1 MKYGY
6 TKPPSGGFLLPK
18 ERQFMTT
25 ELTAKEKIR
34 LGLLK
39 LTGNNTAAT
48 AKAIKLINDDQ
59 LEYELFVQLWNSNN
73 GNFDNGSVDTLTKV
87 DSVYQRVQET
97 KKTLFND
104 EVAE

>member
-1 MKYGY
+1 
-6 TKPPSGGFLLPK
+6 
-18 ERQFMTT
+18 MTT

-48 AKAIKLINDDQ
+48 AKAIKLIEDDQ
-59 LEYELFVQLWNSNN
+59 LEYELFVQLWGNNN
-73 GNFDNGSVDTLTKV
+73 GNFDNGSVDLLTKV
-87 DSVYQRVQET
+87 DTVYQRVQET

>member
-1 MKYGY
+1 
-6 TKPPSGGFLLPK
+6 
-18 ERQFMTT
+18 MTT
-25 ELTAKEKIR
+25 ELTAKEKTR

-39 LTGNNTAAT
+39 LTGSNTAAT
-48 AKAIKLINDDQ
+48 AKAIKLIKDDP
-59 LEYELFVQLWNSNN
+59 LEYELFFQLWNGNN

>member
-1 MKYGY
+1 
-6 TKPPSGGFLLPK
+6 
-18 ERQFMTT
+18 MTT

-48 AKAIKLINDDQ
+48 AKAIKLIKDDP
-59 LEYELFVQLWNSNN
+59 LEYELFFQLWSNNN

-87 DSVYQRVQET
+87 DSVYQRVHET

>member
-1 MKYGY
+1 
-6 TKPPSGGFLLPK
+6 
-18 ERQFMTT
+18 MTT

-48 AKAIKLINDDQ
+48 AKAIKLIKDDP
-59 LEYELFVQLWNSNN
+59 LEYELFFQLWSNNN

-104 EVAE
+104 EAAE

>member
-1 MKYGY
+1 M
-6 TKPPSGGFLLPK
+6 
-18 ERQFMTT
+18 T
-25 ELTAKEKIR
+25 ELESHQKIR

-48 AKAIKLINDDQ
+48 AKAIKLIKDDP
-59 LEYELFVQLWNSNN
+59 LEYELFFQLWSNNN
-73 GNFDNGSVDTLTKV
+73 GNFDDGSVDTLTKV

>member
-1 MKYGY
+1 M
-6 TKPPSGGFLLPK
+6 
-18 ERQFMTT
+18 T
-25 ELTAKEKIR
+25 ELESHQKIR

-48 AKAIKLINDDQ
+48 AKAIKLIKDDP
-59 LEYELFVQLWNSNN
+59 LEYELFFQLWSNNN

-104 EVAE
+104 EAAE

>member
-1 MKYGY
+1 M
-6 TKPPSGGFLLPK
+6 
-18 ERQFMTT
+18 T
-25 ELTAKEKIR
+25 ELESHQKIR

-59 LEYELFVQLWNSNN
+59 LEYELFVQLWNGNN
-73 GNFDNGSVDTLTKV
+73 GNFDNGSVDLLTKV
-87 DSVYQRVQET
+87 DTVYQRVQET

>member
-1 MKYGY
+1 M
-6 TKPPSGGFLLPK
+6 
-18 ERQFMTT
+18 T
-25 ELTAKEKIR
+25 ELESHQKIR

-48 AKAIKLINDDQ
+48 AKAIKLIKDDP
-59 LEYELFVQLWNSNN
+59 LEYELFFQLWSNNN

-97 KKTLFND
+97 KRTLFND

>member
-1 MKYGY
+1 M
-6 TKPPSGGFLLPK
+6 
-18 ERQFMTT
+18 T
-25 ELTAKEKIR
+25 ELESHQKIR

-48 AKAIKLINDDQ
+48 AKAIKLIKDDP
-59 LEYELFVQLWNSNN
+59 LEYELFFQLWSNNN

>member
-1 MKYGY
+1 MA
-6 TKPPSGGFLLPK
+6 GFLLPK

-48 AKAIKLINDDQ
+48 AKAIKLIKDDP
-59 LEYELFVQLWNSNN
+59 LEYELFFQLWSNNN

>member
-1 MKYGY
+1 
-6 TKPPSGGFLLPK
+6 
-18 ERQFMTT
+18 MTT

-39 LTGNNTAAT
+39 LTSNNTTAT
-48 AKAIKLINDDQ
+48 ARAIKLIKDDQ
-59 LEYELFVQLWNSNN
+59 LEYELFCQLWSTQM
-73 GNFDNGSVDTLTKV
+73 DNGDTVTKV

>member
-1 MKYGY
+1 
-6 TKPPSGGFLLPK
+6 
-18 ERQFMTT
+18 MTT

-48 AKAIKLINDDQ
+48 AKAIKLIKDDP
-59 LEYELFVQLWNSNN
+59 LEYELFFQLWSNNN

-104 EVAE
+104 EVTE

>member
-1 MKYGY
+1 M
-6 TKPPSGGFLLPK
+6 
-18 ERQFMTT
+18 T
-25 ELTAKEKIR
+25 ELESHQKIR

-39 LTGNNTAAT
+39 LTSNNTTAT
-48 AKAIKLINDDQ
+48 ARAIKLIKDDQ
-59 LEYELFVQLWNSNN
+59 LEYELFCQLWSTQM
-73 GNFDNGSVDTLTKV
+73 DNGDTLTKV

>member
-1 MKYGY
+1 
-6 TKPPSGGFLLPK
+6 
-18 ERQFMTT
+18 MTT

-39 LTGNNTAAT
+39 LTSNNTAAT
-48 AKAIKLINDDQ
+48 AKAIKLIKDDP
-59 LEYELFVQLWNSNN
+59 LEYELFFQLWSNNN
-73 GNFDNGSVDTLTKV
+73 GNFDNGIVDTLTKV

>member
-1 MKYGY
+1 MKNYDIDAKTTGLG
-6 TKPPSGGFLLPK
+6 TKIDI
-18 ERQFMTT
+18 TD
-25 ELTAKEKIR
+25 
-34 LGLLK
+34 GLLK

>member
-1 MKYGY
+1 M
-6 TKPPSGGFLLPK
+6 
-18 ERQFMTT
+18 T
-25 ELTAKEKIR
+25 ELESHQKIR

-48 AKAIKLINDDQ
+48 AKAIKLIKDDP
-59 LEYELFVQLWNSNN
+59 LEYELFFQLWSGNN
-73 GNFDNGSVDTLTKV
+73 GSFDNGSVDLLTKV
-87 DSVYQRVQET
+87 DTIYQRVQET

>member
-1 MKYGY
+1 
-6 TKPPSGGFLLPK
+6 
-18 ERQFMTT
+18 MT
-25 ELTAKEKIR
+25 EFESHQKIR

-48 AKAIKLINDDQ
+48 AKAIKLIKDDP
-59 LEYELFVQLWNSNN
+59 LEYELFFQLWSNNN

>member
-1 MKYGY
+1 
-6 TKPPSGGFLLPK
+6 
-18 ERQFMTT
+18 MTT

-34 LGLLK
+34 LGLLR

>member
-1 MKYGY
+1 
-6 TKPPSGGFLLPK
+6 
-18 ERQFMTT
+18 MTT

-48 AKAIKLINDDQ
+48 AKAIKLIDDDQ
-59 LEYELFVQLWNSNN
+59 LEYELFVQLWGNNN
-73 GNFDNGSVDTLTKV
+73 GNFDNGSVDLLTKV
-87 DSVYQRVQET
+87 DTVYQRVQET

>member
-1 MKYGY
+1 M
-6 TKPPSGGFLLPK
+6 
-18 ERQFMTT
+18 T
-25 ELTAKEKIR
+25 ELESHQKIR

-73 GNFDNGSVDTLTKV
+73 GNFDNGSTDVLTKV
-87 DSVYQRVQET
+87 DAVYQRVQET

>member
-1 MKYGY
+1 
-6 TKPPSGGFLLPK
+6 
-18 ERQFMTT
+18 MTT

-73 GNFDNGSVDTLTKV
+73 GNFDNGSVDMLTKV

>member
-1 MKYGY
+1 M
-6 TKPPSGGFLLPK
+6 
-18 ERQFMTT
+18 T
-25 ELTAKEKIR
+25 ELESHQKIR

-48 AKAIKLINDDQ
+48 AKAIKLIKDDP
-59 LEYELFVQLWNSNN
+59 LEYELFFQPWSNNN

>member
-1 MKYGY
+1 
-6 TKPPSGGFLLPK
+6 
-18 ERQFMTT
+18 MTT

-39 LTGNNTAAT
+39 LTGNNTTAT
-48 AKAIKLINDDQ
+48 AKAIKLINDVQ
-59 LEYELFVQLWNSNN
+59 LEYELFTLLWNTNSSMNSN
-73 GNFDNGSVDTLTKV
+73 GDGDAVTKV
-87 DSVYQRVQET
+87 DTVYQRVQEA

>member
-1 MKYGY
+1 M
-6 TKPPSGGFLLPK
+6 
-18 ERQFMTT
+18 T
-25 ELTAKEKIR
+25 ELESHQKIR

-48 AKAIKLINDDQ
+48 AKAIKLIKDDP
-59 LEYELFVQLWNSNN
+59 LEYELFFQLWSNNN

-87 DSVYQRVQET
+87 DSVYQRVQEA

>member
-1 MKYGY
+1 M
-6 TKPPSGGFLLPK
+6 S
-18 ERQFMTT
+18 
-25 ELTAKEKIR
+25 ELESHQKIR

-48 AKAIKLINDDQ
+48 AKAIKLIKDDP
-59 LEYELFVQLWNSNN
+59 LEYELFFQLWSNNN

>member
-1 MKYGY
+1 
-6 TKPPSGGFLLPK
+6 
-18 ERQFMTT
+18 MTT

-48 AKAIKLINDDQ
+48 AKAIKLIKDDP
-59 LEYELFVQLWNSNN
+59 LEYELFFQLWSNNN

>member
-1 MKYGY
+1 M
-6 TKPPSGGFLLPK
+6 
-18 ERQFMTT
+18 T
-25 ELTAKEKIR
+25 ELNSKQIIR

-59 LEYELFVQLWNSNN
+59 LEYELFIQLWNSNN
-73 GNFDNGSVDTLTKV
+73 GSFDNGSVDTLTKV
-87 DSVYQRVQET
+87 DSIYQRVQET

>member
-1 MKYGY
+1 
-6 TKPPSGGFLLPK
+6 
-18 ERQFMTT
+18 MTT

-39 LTGNNTAAT
+39 LTGNNSAAT
-48 AKAIKLINDDQ
+48 AKAIKLIKDDP
-59 LEYELFVQLWNSNN
+59 LEYELFFQLWSNNN

>member
-1 MKYGY
+1 M
-6 TKPPSGGFLLPK
+6 S
-18 ERQFMTT
+18 
-25 ELTAKEKIR
+25 ELESHQKIR

-48 AKAIKLINDDQ
+48 AKAIKLIDDDQ

-87 DSVYQRVQET
+87 DSVYQRVRET

-104 EVAE
+104 EIAE

>member
-1 MKYGY
+1 M
-6 TKPPSGGFLLPK
+6 
-18 ERQFMTT
+18 T
-25 ELTAKEKIR
+25 ELESHQKIR

-48 AKAIKLINDDQ
+48 AKAIKLINDDK
-59 LEYELFVQLWNSNN
+59 LEYELFVQLWGNNN
-73 GNFDNGSVDTLTKV
+73 GNFDNGSVDLLTKV
-87 DSVYQRVQET
+87 DTIYQRVQET

>member
-1 MKYGY
+1 
-6 TKPPSGGFLLPK
+6 
-18 ERQFMTT
+18 MTT

-59 LEYELFVQLWNSNN
+59 LEYELFVQLWGNNN
-73 GNFDNGSVDTLTKV
+73 GNFDNGSVDLLTKV
-87 DSVYQRVQET
+87 DTIYQRVQET

-104 EVAE
+104 EVVE

>member
-1 MKYGY
+1 
-6 TKPPSGGFLLPK
+6 
-18 ERQFMTT
+18 MTT

-39 LTGNNTAAT
+39 LTGNNTTAT
-48 AKAIKLINDDQ
+48 AKAIKLINDVQ
-59 LEYELFVQLWNSNN
+59 LEYELFTLLWNTNSSMNSN
-73 GNFDNGSVDTLTKV
+73 GDGDTVTKV
-87 DSVYQRVQET
+87 DTVYQRVQET